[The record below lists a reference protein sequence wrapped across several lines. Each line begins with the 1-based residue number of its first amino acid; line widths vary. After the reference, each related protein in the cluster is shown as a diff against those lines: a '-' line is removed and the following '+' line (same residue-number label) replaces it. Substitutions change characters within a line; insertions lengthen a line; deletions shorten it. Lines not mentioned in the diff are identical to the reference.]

1 MVNIMTKTSLLLL
14 KQIKYYYDLN
24 QKCPDLIKSY
34 LTSNDEL
41 DSSSDL
47 QKDLIDYILNDKL
60 LSKYKVNTK
69 FKQTFIK
76 TIISRLEELNLEVNE
91 SLFQSYIQLLNDQQD
106 ETYFLLFYSL
116 VNHYLYLN

>member
-1 MVNIMTKTSLLLL
+1 MTKTSLLLL

>member
-14 KQIKYYYDLN
+14 KQIKYYYGLN

-106 ETYFLLFYSL
+106 ETYFLFFYSL

>member
-106 ETYFLLFYSL
+106 ETYFLFFYSL